1 VKKIL
6 GFILSITGVIIFLSL
21 YFLTI
26 LFKESEN
33 IALIIMGVGYIGVII
48 FIIGVMLIRK
58 KNSGKEKRSKRIIV

>member
-1 VKKIL
+1 MKKIL

-58 KNSGKEKRSKRIIV
+58 KDSGKEKGQNE